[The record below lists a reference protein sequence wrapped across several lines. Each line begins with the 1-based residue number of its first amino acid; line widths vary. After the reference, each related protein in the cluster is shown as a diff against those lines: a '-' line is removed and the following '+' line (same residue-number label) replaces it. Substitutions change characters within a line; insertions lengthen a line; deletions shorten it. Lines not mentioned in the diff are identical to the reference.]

1 MIIVA
6 AIHGILTGQTTASW
20 PDRFDAWAA
29 DREPRFHV
37 LKKEYVAG
45 PFPRLNWLKN
55 RRLAEGL
62 AREIVAFSP
71 WHGDKQ
77 VWLVGHS
84 NGCVIALQT
93 ARLLIDTNIRIDGM
107 ILTGGACPSDVD
119 RNHVAEWI
127 GAGQLGQ
134 AVAFSSPSDRV
145 VNVRGFWKFLKWP
158 YGDLGRVGWR
168 RDGKPFASG
177 SISTRWFS
185 GGHSGYFAADR
196 MEDTFRNFAAIINGR
211 VK

>member
-62 AREIVAFSP
+62 AKEIVAFSP
-71 WHGDKQ
+71 WRGEKQ
-77 VWLVGHS
+77 VWLIGHS
-84 NGCVIALQT
+84 NGCLIALQT
-93 ARLLIDTNIRIDGM
+93 ARLLIESNVRIDGV
-107 ILTGGACPSDVD
+107 ILTGGACQSDVD
-119 RNHVAEWI
+119 RNRIAEWVYTRKI
-127 GAGQLGQ
+127 GR
-134 AVAFSSPSDRV
+134 AVAFSSRTDRV
-145 VNVRGFWKFLKWP
+145 VNVRGVWKFLKWP
-158 YGDLGRVGWR
+158 YGDLGRVGWQ
-168 RDGKPFASG
+168 RDGKSFTSNH
-177 SISTRWFS
+177 ISTHWFS

-196 MEDTFRNFAAIINGR
+196 MEETFSNFAEIIHGGA
-211 VK
+211 K